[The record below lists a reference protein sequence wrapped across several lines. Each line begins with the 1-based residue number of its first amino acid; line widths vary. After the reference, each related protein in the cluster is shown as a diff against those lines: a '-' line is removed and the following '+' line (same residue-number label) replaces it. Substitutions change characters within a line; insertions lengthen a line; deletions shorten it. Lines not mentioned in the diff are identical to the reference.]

1 MRKLKKIIFSF
12 LKALYRLIDKGIV
25 TPISRIIYNV
35 ENYLKNHNGGLDKLL
50 NRPNILL
57 YTSLVLAVVVFFLID
72 SRVITLVEKEAEVI
86 TNIPVTVK
94 YNEEAY
100 VVEGIPDTV
109 DMILTGRKSDI
120 YLAKQLGEHE
130 VILDL
135 TDYNASSTPYK
146 VYLNYTKSIDS
157 LSYKLDPSYVSIT
170 ISNKIS
176 ELAVISYDLLNN
188 DLLDEKLSV
197 ESVELSK
204 TEVVVKGSRK
214 ALDKIATVKALID
227 LNNNKLTEAG
237 TYNLDNIPLV
247 AYDSNG
253 VILKDVEI
261 VPSSITATVKLNTH
275 KATVPL
281 SVMTTGDL
289 VTGKAIAS
297 ILINNN
303 STYSLDIY
311 GEQEEISEITNVP
324 VTINVEGEGNNG
336 TKTYNVTISK
346 PNGVRSMSASSATVV
361 VTFGDEK
368 QKTIDL
374 SHRDIKTE
382 NLAEGLSVTALS
394 DTVIPVQ
401 VKGVQSVI
409 DDIDASD
416 IYAYVDLAGLGET
429 ESEEVEVKI
438 KSSDPRLSYVV
449 STKIRVKITK
459 SE

>member
-1 MRKLKKIIFSF
+1 MRKLKKVMTSF
-12 LKALYRLIDKGIV
+12 LRAMYRLIDKGIV
-25 TPISRIIYNV
+25 TPISRVIYNLN
-35 ENYLKNHNGGLDKLL
+35 NYLKNHNGGLDKLL
-50 NRPNILL
+50 NRPNFLL
-57 YTSLVLAVVVFFLID
+57 YTSLVLAVVVFLLID
-72 SRVITLVEKEAEVI
+72 SKVINLVESEAEVI
-86 TNIPVTVK
+86 TNIPVTAK

-100 VVEGIPDTV
+100 VIEGIPETV

-135 TDYNASSTPYK
+135 TDYTASNTPYK

-176 ELAVISYDLLNN
+176 ELALISYDLLNN
-188 DLLDEKLSV
+188 DALDDKLSV
-197 ESVELSK
+197 EKVELSK
-204 TEVVVKGSRK
+204 TEAVVKGSRK

-227 LNNNKLTEAG
+227 LSDEKLTEAG
-237 TYNLDNIPLV
+237 SYNLDNIPLV

-253 VILKDVEI
+253 VIIKDVEI
-261 VPSSITATVKLNTH
+261 VPANITASITLNTH
-275 KATVPL
+275 KITVPL

-303 STYSLDIY
+303 SNYSIDIF
-311 GEQEEISEITNVP
+311 GDQEEISEIASVP
-324 VTINVEGEGNNG
+324 VTINIDGEGNKG

-346 PNGVRSMSASSATVV
+346 PNGVRSMSATSATIN

-368 QKTIDL
+368 QKTVDL
-374 SHRDIKTE
+374 SHRDIKFD
-382 NLAEGLSVTALS
+382 NLSDGLSVTAS
-394 DTVIPVQ
+394 NETVIPVQ

-409 DDIDASD
+409 DSVDAAS
-416 IYAYVDLAGLGET
+416 IYAYIDLAGYTVGEH
-429 ESEEVEVKI
+429 EVDVKI
-438 KSSDPRLSYVV
+438 KSSDPRLSFVV
-449 STKIRVKITK
+449 STKISVKITNA
-459 SE
+459 E